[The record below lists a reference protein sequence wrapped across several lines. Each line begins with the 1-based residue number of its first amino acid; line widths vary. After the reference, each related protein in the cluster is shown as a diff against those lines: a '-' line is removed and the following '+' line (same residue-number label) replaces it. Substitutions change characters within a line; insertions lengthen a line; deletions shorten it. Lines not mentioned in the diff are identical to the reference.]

1 MKLVNNPSNPTLLG
15 TKATKKD
22 LLELA
27 RMVENLNRDLIDSGY
42 EQYQARVEKSNDAIY
57 ILSK

>member
-1 MKLVNNPSNPTLLG
+1 MKLVNNPNNPTLLG

-22 LLELA
+22 LLEVT

-42 EQYQARVEKSNDAIY
+42 EQYQAKVEKSNDELY
-57 ILSK
+57 ILTK

>member
-1 MKLVNNPSNPTLLG
+1 MKLENNPNNPTLLG

-22 LLELA
+22 LLEVT
-27 RMVENLNRDLIDSGY
+27 RMVANLNKDLVDSGY
-42 EQYQARVEKSNDAIY
+42 EQYQAKVEKSNDSIY

>member
-1 MKLVNNPSNPTLLG
+1 MKLVNNPNNPTLLG

-22 LLELA
+22 LLEVA

>member
-1 MKLVNNPSNPTLLG
+1 MKLENNPNNPTLLG

-22 LLELA
+22 LLEVT
-27 RMVENLNRDLIDSGY
+27 RMVANLNKDLVDSGY
-42 EQYQARVEKSNDAIY
+42 AQYQARVEKSNDSIY

>member
-1 MKLVNNPSNPTLLG
+1 MKLENNPNNPTLLG

-22 LLELA
+22 LLEVT
-27 RMVENLNRDLIDSGY
+27 RMVANLNRDLIDSGY
-42 EQYQARVEKSNDAIY
+42 EQYQAKVEKSNDSIY

>member
-1 MKLVNNPSNPTLLG
+1 MKLENNPNNPTLLG

-22 LLELA
+22 LLEVT
-27 RMVENLNRDLIDSGY
+27 RMVANLNKDLIDSGY
-42 EQYQARVEKSNDAIY
+42 EQYQARVEKSDDAIY

>member
-22 LLELA
+22 LLEVT
-27 RMVENLNRDLIDSGY
+27 RMVANLNKDLVDSGY
-42 EQYQARVEKSNDAIY
+42 EQYKLR
-57 ILSK
+57 

>member
-1 MKLVNNPSNPTLLG
+1 MKLVNNPNNPTLLG

-22 LLELA
+22 LLEVA

-42 EQYQARVEKSNDAIY
+42 EQYQAKVEKSNDELY
-57 ILSK
+57 ILTK

>member
-1 MKLVNNPSNPTLLG
+1 MKLENNPNNPTLLG

-22 LLELA
+22 LLEVT
-27 RMVENLNRDLIDSGY
+27 RMVANLNKDLVDSGY
-42 EQYQARVEKSNDAIY
+42 EQYQARVEKSDDAIY

>member
-1 MKLVNNPSNPTLLG
+1 MKLVNNPNNPTLLG

-22 LLELA
+22 LLEVT
-27 RMVENLNRDLIDSGY
+27 RMVANLNKDLVDSGY
-42 EQYQARVEKSNDAIY
+42 EQYQARVEKSNDSIY

>member
-22 LLELA
+22 LLEVA

-42 EQYQARVEKSNDAIY
+42 EQYQARVEKSNDELY
-57 ILSK
+57 ILTK

>member
-1 MKLVNNPSNPTLLG
+1 MKLENNPNNPTLLG

-22 LLELA
+22 LLEVT
-27 RMVENLNRDLIDSGY
+27 RMVANLNKDLVDSGY
-42 EQYQARVEKSNDAIY
+42 EQYQARVEKSNDSIY

>member
-1 MKLVNNPSNPTLLG
+1 MKLENNPNNPTLLG

-22 LLELA
+22 LLEVT
-27 RMVENLNRDLIDSGY
+27 RMVNNLNRDLIDSGY
-42 EQYQARVEKSNDAIY
+42 EQYQAKVEKSNDSIY

>member
-22 LLELA
+22 LLEVA

-42 EQYQARVEKSNDAIY
+42 EQYQAKVEITNDELY
-57 ILSK
+57 ILCK

>member
-1 MKLVNNPSNPTLLG
+1 MKLVNNPNNPTLLG
-15 TKATKKD
+15 TKATKED
-22 LLELA
+22 LLEVA

-42 EQYQARVEKSNDAIY
+42 EQYQAKVEITNDELY

>member
-22 LLELA
+22 LLEVA

-42 EQYQARVEKSNDAIY
+42 EQYQAKVEITNDELY

>member
-1 MKLVNNPSNPTLLG
+1 MKLENNPNNPTLLG

-22 LLELA
+22 LLEVA

-42 EQYQARVEKSNDAIY
+42 EQYQARVEKSNDELY
-57 ILSK
+57 IISK

>member
-1 MKLVNNPSNPTLLG
+1 MKLVNNPNNPTLLG

-22 LLELA
+22 LLEVA

-42 EQYQARVEKSNDAIY
+42 EQYQARVEKSNDELY
-57 ILSK
+57 IISK

>member
-22 LLELA
+22 LLEVT
-27 RMVENLNRDLIDSGY
+27 RMVANLNKDLVDSGY
-42 EQYQARVEKSNDAIY
+42 EQYQARVEKSNDELY

>member
-1 MKLVNNPSNPTLLG
+1 MKLVNNPNNPTLLG

-22 LLELA
+22 LLEVA
-27 RMVENLNRDLIDSGY
+27 RMVENLNKDLIDSGY
-42 EQYQARVEKSNDAIY
+42 EQYQAKVEITNDELY

>member
-1 MKLVNNPSNPTLLG
+1 MKLVNNPNNPTLLG

-22 LLELA
+22 LLEVA

-42 EQYQARVEKSNDAIY
+42 EQYQAKVEITNDELY

>member
-1 MKLVNNPSNPTLLG
+1 MKLENNPNNPTLLG

-22 LLELA
+22 LLEVT
-27 RMVENLNRDLIDSGY
+27 RMVANLNKDLIDSGY
-42 EQYQARVEKSNDAIY
+42 EQYQARVEKSNDSIY

>member
-1 MKLVNNPSNPTLLG
+1 MKLVNNPNNPTLLG

-22 LLELA
+22 LLEVA

-42 EQYQARVEKSNDAIY
+42 EQYQARVEKSNDELY

>member
-1 MKLVNNPSNPTLLG
+1 MKLENNPNNPTLLG

-22 LLELA
+22 LLEVA

>member
-1 MKLVNNPSNPTLLG
+1 MKLENNPNNPTLLG

-22 LLELA
+22 LLEVT
-27 RMVENLNRDLIDSGY
+27 RMVANLNKDLVDSGY
-42 EQYQARVEKSNDAIY
+42 EQYQARVEKSNDELY

>member
-22 LLELA
+22 LLEVT

-42 EQYQARVEKSNDAIY
+42 EQYQARVEKSNDSIY

>member
-22 LLELA
+22 LLEVA